1 MPCGARGKR
10 RNRYSLPEATISAT
24 KKGAY
29 MKQKRQENFERELP
43 DGYRQALYI
52 NAKDAKFGI
61 IFNLIALLVLIGVM
75 ACAFLLLRA
84 DGRLAFDILNIGLP
98 ELLVAYLVFFSLM
111 IGYIVLHELVHGA
124 AYKILTGE
132 RLTFGISWSCAFCG
146 VPDIFT
152 YRKTAI
158 ISVIAPF
165 ALFTVLFIPIL
176 IILYFASPLYYL
188 IFAFIFGLHLGGC
201 SGDLYV
207 LYLLVVKFKDKKT
220 LMRDTGPEQFFY
232 VWESK
237 D

>member
-1 MPCGARGKR
+1 
-10 RNRYSLPEATISAT
+10 
-24 KKGAY
+24 

-75 ACAFLLLRA
+75 MGAFLTLRA
-84 DGRLAFDILNIGLP
+84 DGRLSLDILNDDMG
-98 ELLVAYLVFFSLM
+98 ELVVAYLVFIASML
-111 IGYIVLHELVHGA
+111 GYIVLHELVHGW
-124 AYKILTGE
+124 AYKALTGE
-132 RLTFGISWSCAFCG
+132 KLTFGLSWSCAFCG
-146 VPDIFT
+146 VPDIYT

-165 ALFTVLFIPIL
+165 TLFTLLLIPAL
-176 IILYFASPLYYL
+176 VVLYFFSPLYYL

-207 LYLLVVKFKDKKT
+207 LYLLTFRFKDKKT
-220 LMRDTGPEQFFY
+220 LMRDTGPEQYFY
-232 VWESK
+232 VYDGEN
-237 D
+237 